1 MSQLRTFA
9 PALIAIL
16 VIALIAGL
24 TAKRLA
30 SIGEEFEGVNPRR
43 K

>member
-1 MSQLRTFA
+1 MSQLKEFA
-9 PALIAIL
+9 P
-16 VIALIAGL
+16 ALIAGL